1 MWSLYVGCKS
11 HEPEY
16 LVPDGMKLP
25 NKAMHSGFSIDSY
38 IDSETDRRTEAG
50 LLFYVRRKENNM
62 KKNNSQKSNHRSHS
76 AGRRMRSPAPGLAKI
91 SCRKERR
98 VTKTVT
104 VKVVH
109 GDGSEKE
116 FSYATDEAYLGAVIQ
131 AENLVEGE
139 EGQYGLFMTSVDG
152 EKADDSKQ
160 QWWCLTKGGEQV
172 NTSADQTPI
181 EDGDTF
187 ELTLTEGY

>member
-1 MWSLYVGCKS
+1 
-11 HEPEY
+11 
-16 LVPDGMKLP
+16 
-25 NKAMHSGFSIDSY
+25 
-38 IDSETDRRTEAG
+38 
-50 LLFYVRRKENNM
+50 M
-62 KKNNSQKSNHRSHS
+62 KKNNSKKVIIGAIALVVVCAVLLLVYKNFMLKG
-76 AGRRMRSPAPGLAKI
+76 AEGD
-91 SCRKERR
+91 
-98 VTKTVT
+98 KTVT